1 MDIRVCVCVC
11 VCVRVCVCLCVCV
24 CVCACICAWVYVFMC
39 TCMHSNAAC
48 RLGEA
53 CSHVAA
59 LLFYLEDCVQR
70 RDKLLPDNSTCTDK
84 LQQWH
89 IPPKR
94 TINPAPVSDIEFR
107 KAEYGKEQEDRPKP
121 TSYDPRHPNDQ
132 RLNLEHVGTLLDKL
146 KTTCPTSGIC
156 QFWNLSGESTPTF
169 TDNEEEAVNLVV
181 HTPELGIGLTYPCFG
196 VNASSPQFVD
206 HCSAYARN
214 QKVAPEIACRVERVT
229 RGQGNNALWRSL
241 RNCRITSS
249 RFHDIFVRKATTP
262 PDKLVIS
269 LMGYQSPLAATSLPP

>member
-1 MDIRVCVCVC
+1 MELDPICVVCECVCICRGDVGIC
-11 VCVRVCVCLCVCV
+11 VCVR
-24 CVCACICAWVYVFMC
+24 MR

-146 KTTCPTSGIC
+146 D
-156 QFWNLSGESTPTF
+156 NLPNIWYLPVLESF
-169 TDNEEEAVNLVV
+169 GRVNTD
-181 HTPELGIGLTYPCFG
+181 
-196 VNASSPQFVD
+196 
-206 HCSAYARN
+206 
-214 QKVAPEIACRVERVT
+214 
-229 RGQGNNALWRSL
+229 
-241 RNCRITSS
+241 
-249 RFHDIFVRKATTP
+249 FH
-262 PDKLVIS
+262 
-269 LMGYQSPLAATSLPP
+269 

>member
-1 MDIRVCVCVC
+1 MRAYVH
-11 VCVRVCVCLCVCV
+11 
-24 CVCACICAWVYVFMC
+24 VFMC
-39 TCMHSNAAC
+39 TFMHSNAAF

-70 RDKLLPDNSTCTDK
+70 RDKVLPDNSTCTDK

-121 TSYDPRHPNDQ
+121 TLYDPRHPNDQ
-132 RLNLEHVGTLLDKL
+132 TLNPEHVSTMLDKL
-146 KTTCPTSGIC
+146 KTTCPTSGIH
-156 QFWNLSGESTPTF
+156 QFWNLSGESTLTA
-169 TDNEEEAVNLVV
+169 NEKEAMNLVV
-181 HTPELGIGLTYPCFG
+181 HAPELGIWLTYPCFD
-196 VNASSPQFVD
+196 VDASSPQFVD
-206 HCSAYARN
+206 HCFAYARN

-229 RGQGNNALWRSL
+229 RGQSSNALWRFL
-241 RNCRITSS
+241 HNCRITSS
-249 RFHDIFVRKATTP
+249 QFHDICT
-262 PDKLVIS
+262 
-269 LMGYQSPLAATSLPP
+269 QSNYTS